1 MTINRPT
8 DNSTAATANLDN
20 PHDAT
25 LASFGYAQ
33 ELKRTLRFFSLFAI
47 SFSIVSISTGIF
59 LNYGFAINQ
68 FGGAS
73 IWTWPIAAAGQ
84 IVMALLIAELSTK
97 IPLAGYAYQ
106 WGARL
111 VGSTYGWYTG
121 FFGLL
126 YMSITGGAIILLGA
140 TPLLFEAMG
149 ISPPDGVLLGVA
161 IAILLFT
168 VLINIVSVQLAA
180 RVNNTAVVAEIIGTV
195 LLAITVV
202 VAFGVYTGDDGG
214 SVANLVNSSGTEGS
228 GIGHFVLAGLLGI
241 YTMVGFELSADLTEE
256 AVDSQKA
263 VPRGVLTGVIG
274 SAVLGMLALICF
286 TVAMPDLG
294 AAQASDAPIV
304 TIADFYLPSALV
316 KVFIVVVAFSMI
328 ALVIANQAA
337 QARLMY

>member
-1 MTINRPT
+1 VTVEKPAEI
-8 DNSTAATANLDN
+8 SSAATN
-20 PHDAT
+20 PHDARV
-25 LASFGYAQ
+25 ASFGYPQ

-140 TPLLFEAMG
+140 TPLLFQALG
-149 ISPPDGVLLGVA
+149 ISPPNGVLLGVA

-168 VLINIVSVQLAA
+168 VVVNIVSVQLAA
-180 RVNNTAVVAEIIGTV
+180 
-195 LLAITVV
+195 
-202 VAFGVYTGDDGG
+202 
-214 SVANLVNSSGTEGS
+214 
-228 GIGHFVLAGLLGI
+228 
-241 YTMVGFELSADLTEE
+241 
-256 AVDSQKA
+256 
-263 VPRGVLTGVIG
+263 
-274 SAVLGMLALICF
+274 
-286 TVAMPDLG
+286 
-294 AAQASDAPIV
+294 AS
-304 TIADFYLPSALV
+304 TTLPSLPR
-316 KVFIVVVAFSMI
+316 S
-328 ALVIANQAA
+328 L
-337 QARLMY
+337 ARCCWP